1 MTEDSNDDTTILQMY
16 DDIKDD
22 YLIQMQNI
30 HEKCDYYTDLDKTRF
45 KGGFSILHMNV
56 RSMKNKVD
64 EIQNCIT
71 RSDIQWDIIC
81 ISETWLKD
89 DIVKYYQM
97 DNYNLFASC
106 RPVGEGGGTAIYVHT
121 KHEVEERKDLESV
134 EFETNFVQIKINIKS
149 EVRNILVGE
158 IYRPPNYASTNFLS
172 YMEKVLDTIE
182 KEKRVAIIAGD
193 FNYNLLSA
201 NQSKCNNDF
210 SNLMISY
217 GFFPMISKATRKQRQ
232 TEALLDNIFVN
243 NPSLY
248 LISGI
253 FVEDLSDHLPI
264 FYH

>member
-89 DIVKYYQM
+89 DIVKYYKM

-182 KEKRVAIIAGD
+182 K
-193 FNYNLLSA
+193 
-201 NQSKCNNDF
+201 
-210 SNLMISY
+210 
-217 GFFPMISKATRKQRQ
+217 
-232 TEALLDNIFVN
+232 
-243 NPSLY
+243 
-248 LISGI
+248 
-253 FVEDLSDHLPI
+253 
-264 FYH
+264 